1 MKNTKG
7 IVKATKTVLVDN
19 QAVNYEDI
27 DVLAML
33 LEDKRSPETKRAYQ
47 GDIRI
52 FFEVMF
58 KTEPTR
64 EMMKQFLDLTQGQ
77 AIALVMKY
85 KGVLIKSGL
94 KEATI
99 NRRLAAIKSLARY
112 ARKVGHCNFALEDVS
127 GEKTKS
133 YRDTTGISQQEFKK
147 VLASVD
153 RNTQSGKRDFAIL
166 LLLWTNA
173 LRRGEIAKLLVQDFD
188 YGSRSLWILGKGK
201 GLNKERIELPRATAD
216 AIATWLSTRK
226 PSTLTG
232 KNVPLFVALDFHN
245 VGHGLTGDMISK
257 LVSKYCKMAGIT
269 KKMSAHRIRHS
280 SITSALDATDGNIRK
295 IQKLS
300 RHAKIETLMIYDDNR
315 NEVQG
320 EISNLLADDIF

>member
-1 MKNTKG
+1 MKTTKS
-7 IVKATKTVLVDN
+7 IVKATKTSLVNN
-19 QAVNYEDI
+19 QVVEHEDI

-33 LEDKRSPETKRAYQ
+33 LEDKRSAETKRAYQ
-47 GDIRI
+47 GDIRM

-58 KTEPTR
+58 GTEPTR
-64 EMMKQFLDLTQGQ
+64 EAMKEFLGLSQGQ
-77 AIALVMKY
+77 AIALVIRY
-85 KGVLIKSGL
+85 KGLLIKSGL

-99 NRRLAAIKSLARY
+99 NRRLAAVKSLAKY
-112 ARKVGHCNFALEDVS
+112 ARKVGHCNYALEDVS

-133 YRDTTGISQQEFKK
+133 YRDTSGISQEEFKK

-173 LRRGEIAKLLVQDFD
+173 LRRGEISKLLVEDFD

-201 GLNKERIELPRATAD
+201 GTSKERVEIPKATAE
-216 AIATWLSTRK
+216 AIACWLATRK

-232 KNVPLFVALDFHN
+232 KNTPLFVALDFYYT
-245 VGHGLTGDMISK
+245 GHGLTGDMISK
-257 LVSKYCKMAGIT
+257 LVQRYCKLAGIT

-295 IQKLS
+295 VQKLS
-300 RHAKIETLMIYDDNR
+300 RHSKVETVMIYDDNR
-315 NEVQG
+315 NEAQG
-320 EISNLLADDIF
+320 EISDLLADGIF